1 MIGATSWLIAGVL
14 GCGAAAALLFF
25 RWDAWRGLFRG
36 EETVRTIA
44 LFLMLGLLVDHV
56 AGLLSG
62 SIAVQR
68 GLAWAGVAALGGVAV
83 FAFARRWAPVSGPR
97 LSVGIQTLILAAT
110 VGTVALAVATSPLLD
125 WDARSIW
132 FFHAKAIFFDGG
144 FRPSAFWENPEYN
157 WSHKYYPKLV
167 PMLAARAT
175 DFTLAGWNE
184 YAPKLGL
191 IPAFAAGLFGLGAIA
206 ARSIPRTLL
215 ILAGAVTFLGFHLW
229 NGYMDGLQ
237 ALFAATAVAGLV
249 AWIQDGDD
257 RDLVLGLAAA
267 AVALCVK
274 DEGILMLLIVPP
286 LIVFGLIRQPQARSM
301 RNLTLAVLFAP
312 YLMFQW
318 FKHSMAMSSGMG
330 GGDVIGRAA
339 ATLLDPAVLL
349 GKLQFLATFTA
360 ANTLLFPIF
369 AAYAAVALFLALPP
383 TRLIFGAAAM
393 IYTACLVGVYFGT
406 PFDFAWHVSSSL
418 DRVVMAPTLMLWVGM
433 INALPGTSAG
443 ASAGKPAQRGKRP
456 HALPPAFAT
465 GRISILIPVYN
476 ERMTLARVL
485 AAVCAALPGVNKEII
500 IVDDRSKDGTTDLL
514 KDIAARA
521 VGEFSGVEVTDDGNV
536 TLLPVQ
542 AGAASVIFQIRFHEK
557 NRGKGGALR
566 TAMQA
571 VTGDVVVVQDAD
583 LEYDPQDWTEM
594 YNLIAVKKVADVVY
608 GSRFYGRSHR
618 SLFYHHYLANR
629 LISVLFNILF
639 NQTLSDIEVCYK
651 MFTKEVLDTLNLT
664 CDDFGIEVE
673 LSAQIAKQRKLRIYE
688 TEIAYYGRT
697 YDEGKKINWRDGIK
711 ALWYLLKYRF

>member
-1 MIGATSWLIAGVL
+1 MIAATSWLIAGTL
-14 GCGAAAALLFF
+14 GCGAAGALLFF
-25 RWDAWRGLFRG
+25 RWEDWRRLFTL
-36 EETVRTIA
+36 EEMVRTIA
-44 LFLMLGLLVDHV
+44 LFLMIGLLIDHA

-62 SIAVQR
+62 SLAFQR
-68 GLAWAGVAALGGVAV
+68 GVAWVGVA
-83 FAFARRWAPVSGPR
+83 
-97 LSVGIQTLILAAT
+97 ILALAAVAAVRPQARISFT
-110 VGTVALAVATSPLLD
+110 GAAVGLQAVLLGAAAVAVALAVTAGPLLD

-167 PMLAARAT
+167 PMLAARAA
-175 DFTLAGWNE
+175 DFTVAGWNE
-184 YAPKLGL
+184 YAPKIGL
-191 IPAFAAGLFGLGAIA
+191 IPAFAAGLFGLGAA
-206 ARSIPRTLL
+206 AGRAPLRTAL
-215 ILAGAVTFLGFHLW
+215 ILAGAVTVLGVQMW

-237 ALFAATAVAGLV
+237 ALFAVTAVAGLA
-249 AWIQDGDD
+249 AWIEDGD
-257 RDLVLGLAAA
+257 RGDLVLGLAAA

-274 DEGILMLLIVPP
+274 DEGVLMLVIVPP
-286 LIVFGLIRQPQARSM
+286 LLALGLWRHPHARDL
-301 RNLTLAVLFAP
+301 RNLSLAALFIP
-312 YLMFQW
+312 PLTFQW
-318 FKHSMAMSSGMG
+318 FKHSLAMSAGMQ

-339 ATLLDPAVLL
+339 ATLADPAAILAKLEVL
-349 GKLQFLATFTA
+349 TTVA
-360 ANTLLFPIF
+360 AADTYLFPVL

-406 PFDFAWHVSSSL
+406 PFDFAWHVGSSL

-433 INALPGTSAG
+433 INALPNIPSKTA
-443 ASAGKPAQRGKRP
+443 AQGSKRP
-456 HALPPAFAT
+456 HAGPPAFAT

-476 ERMTLARVL
+476 ERMTLGRVL
-485 AAVCAALPGVNKEII
+485 AAVCGALPGVNKEII

-536 TLLPVQ
+536 TLLPAQ
-542 AGAASVIFQIRFHEK
+542 AGTASVIFQIRFHEK

-566 TAMQA
+566 TAMKA

-594 YNLIAVKKVADVVY
+594 YNLIAVKRVADVVY

-629 LISVLFNILF
+629 LISVLFNILY

-651 MFTKEVLDTLNLT
+651 MFTKEVLETLALS

-711 ALWYLLKYRF
+711 ALWYLVKFRF